1 MMLCTIVSSSLE
13 TRHICSVLKCVFGGL
28 DPSSSSCQMKR
39 YRANKGRE
47 APEGLT
53 QTIEL
58 RYWSLNHKACWLRTF
73 SYDLHRAS
81 SSPVTYEGLE
91 YRPNPLQEAQPIYI
105 VRCPARSSC
114 LRSRPASSLDVVV
127 FSGASDSTEELVVE
141 RTLLEIKKKKSPKE
155 MDIISLISNEIDK
168 MEAKH
173 VAHLADLCVDWA
185 QNGTTELVGWK
196 TVLPIVLTHLSD
208 QQFVDAGDKEM
219 KGPEFV
225 SQKIHSLC
233 AVYWKSES
241 VIHLASIDMSLTPE
255 EHKEVVMTL
264 CKCMHRLD
272 PQEVPPL
279 VYLLLNMCK
288 VNHCVTLYMN
298 LDLYFTNKLY
308 KGSLKD
314 TNTVSEALNEVE
326 MDETNV
332 KDSRESEDTV
342 LLHIYD
348 AAMAYPKSIRDLVSF
363 LRNLVCAPELVTRPF
378 IFAVLLAISTIHFHE
393 DMVCDFLKHTI
404 LKCFLEEEK
413 RKASQ
418 WLRDNI
424 TKTTS
429 LELVVNILIQNRVQ
443 DNVQVLYGMLNLGFI
458 LLDITSVSGN
468 ISDLGKLWSLGS
480 HIVLSLVRQESSVIS
495 KALEKLS
502 FHISTRGAMKQ
513 HFDCLY
519 ELSMRVPMAMYE
531 CRSEITKMLQNL
543 LYRPSSESEC
553 VMKALI
559 PLTKTFPT
567 LKDMLIIN
575 LRKGLYSRILKYSK
589 QNVLA
594 RVTVDL
600 TANAPWSSLLLVTDP
615 VLKKMSVCGFLII
628 LKQQG
633 LRGMS
638 VLTQSSS
645 VHENLSL
652 HSQNHSNSS
661 FTVDDESTFIEV
673 LAILKICFTKYE
685 EVKVCLYEGLC
696 DSSIYKDPKLFTSIR
711 VMLWSQMLEH
721 YQENEL
727 ILPPLNFKEAV
738 VVKGIRAVVKRI
750 TTPGWSE
757 VKYKLPP
764 SDLANLN
771 PDCICPAVAGREPL
785 AQLVFVNQRI
795 VTNKLIPGQSESLE
809 SVTVILESLCD
820 RMTRC
825 TLDDLDMR
833 NNEFLLDNLPECLQK
848 QEVFKMMLGTYEA
861 LMSYLVNSWTV
872 ETTDQ
877 GRKVALLFSSYLQLF
892 ELTKKNV
899 LLRLTGAYRTV
910 AIDGLSVTL
919 GVWPLDLL
927 VKKREIGDS
936 VSWSTTEA
944 AKQLKGKRDFRR
956 YIMRVVLSLIQKHS
970 SLKQTDSRSS
980 SNFVE
985 FLQCG
990 STKDFSKIQLVFF
1003 LVLDRPEATITQ
1015 YKVSFVRLPPPLF
1028 SLDMFVVFKAK
1039 PNVNC
1044 LLHGN
1049 VVTMDENMIG
1059 SLKAL
1064 DPVKRKSKTY
1074 FVGQWVIG

>member
-1 MMLCTIVSSSLE
+1 
-13 TRHICSVLKCVFGGL
+13 
-28 DPSSSSCQMKR
+28 
-39 YRANKGRE
+39 
-47 APEGLT
+47 
-53 QTIEL
+53 
-58 RYWSLNHKACWLRTF
+58 
-73 SYDLHRAS
+73 
-81 SSPVTYEGLE
+81 
-91 YRPNPLQEAQPIYI
+91 
-105 VRCPARSSC
+105 
-114 LRSRPASSLDVVV
+114 
-127 FSGASDSTEELVVE
+127 
-141 RTLLEIKKKKSPKE
+141 
-155 MDIISLISNEIDK
+155 
-168 MEAKH
+168 
-173 VAHLADLCVDWA
+173 
-185 QNGTTELVGWK
+185 
-196 TVLPIVLTHLSD
+196 
-208 QQFVDAGDKEM
+208 
-219 KGPEFV
+219 
-225 SQKIHSLC
+225 
-233 AVYWKSES
+233 
-241 VIHLASIDMSLTPE
+241 MSLTPE

-393 DMVCDFLKHTI
+393 DMLLLGSLFVGRFVDFLKHTI

-600 TANAPWSSLLLVTDP
+600 TANAPWSSLLLVT
-615 VLKKMSVCGFLII
+615 
-628 LKQQG
+628 
-633 LRGMS
+633 
-638 VLTQSSS
+638 
-645 VHENLSL
+645 
-652 HSQNHSNSS
+652 
-661 FTVDDESTFIEV
+661 
-673 LAILKICFTKYE
+673 
-685 EVKVCLYEGLC
+685 
-696 DSSIYKDPKLFTSIR
+696 
-711 VMLWSQMLEH
+711 
-721 YQENEL
+721 
-727 ILPPLNFKEAV
+727 
-738 VVKGIRAVVKRI
+738 
-750 TTPGWSE
+750 
-757 VKYKLPP
+757 
-764 SDLANLN
+764 
-771 PDCICPAVAGREPL
+771 
-785 AQLVFVNQRI
+785 
-795 VTNKLIPGQSESLE
+795 
-809 SVTVILESLCD
+809 
-820 RMTRC
+820 
-825 TLDDLDMR
+825 
-833 NNEFLLDNLPECLQK
+833 
-848 QEVFKMMLGTYEA
+848 
-861 LMSYLVNSWTV
+861 
-872 ETTDQ
+872 
-877 GRKVALLFSSYLQLF
+877 
-892 ELTKKNV
+892 
-899 LLRLTGAYRTV
+899 
-910 AIDGLSVTL
+910 
-919 GVWPLDLL
+919 
-927 VKKREIGDS
+927 
-936 VSWSTTEA
+936 
-944 AKQLKGKRDFRR
+944 
-956 YIMRVVLSLIQKHS
+956 
-970 SLKQTDSRSS
+970 
-980 SNFVE
+980 
-985 FLQCG
+985 
-990 STKDFSKIQLVFF
+990 
-1003 LVLDRPEATITQ
+1003 
-1015 YKVSFVRLPPPLF
+1015 
-1028 SLDMFVVFKAK
+1028 
-1039 PNVNC
+1039 
-1044 LLHGN
+1044 
-1049 VVTMDENMIG
+1049 
-1059 SLKAL
+1059 
-1064 DPVKRKSKTY
+1064 
-1074 FVGQWVIG
+1074 

>member
-1 MMLCTIVSSSLE
+1 
-13 TRHICSVLKCVFGGL
+13 
-28 DPSSSSCQMKR
+28 MKR
-39 YRANKGRE
+39 YR
-47 APEGLT
+47 
-53 QTIEL
+53 
-58 RYWSLNHKACWLRTF
+58 
-73 SYDLHRAS
+73 
-81 SSPVTYEGLE
+81 
-91 YRPNPLQEAQPIYI
+91 
-105 VRCPARSSC
+105 
-114 LRSRPASSLDVVV
+114 
-127 FSGASDSTEELVVE
+127 VVE

-241 VIHLASIDMSLTPE
+241 VIHLASMFVDMSLTPE

-308 KGSLKD
+308 KGSLKGTD
-314 TNTVSEALNEVE
+314 TVSEALNEVE
-326 MDETNV
+326 MV
-332 KDSRESEDTV
+332 
-342 LLHIYD
+342 YD

-458 LLDITSVSGN
+458 LLDITSTPGN
-468 ISDLGKLWSLGS
+468 ISDPGKLWSLGS

-495 KALEKLS
+495 KVLEKLS

-575 LRKGLYSRILKYSK
+575 LRKGLYSR
-589 QNVLA
+589 
-594 RVTVDL
+594 
-600 TANAPWSSLLLVTDP
+600 
-615 VLKKMSVCGFLII
+615 
-628 LKQQG
+628 
-633 LRGMS
+633 
-638 VLTQSSS
+638 
-645 VHENLSL
+645 
-652 HSQNHSNSS
+652 
-661 FTVDDESTFIEV
+661 
-673 LAILKICFTKYE
+673 
-685 EVKVCLYEGLC
+685 
-696 DSSIYKDPKLFTSIR
+696 
-711 VMLWSQMLEH
+711 
-721 YQENEL
+721 
-727 ILPPLNFKEAV
+727 
-738 VVKGIRAVVKRI
+738 
-750 TTPGWSE
+750 
-757 VKYKLPP
+757 
-764 SDLANLN
+764 
-771 PDCICPAVAGREPL
+771 
-785 AQLVFVNQRI
+785 
-795 VTNKLIPGQSESLE
+795 
-809 SVTVILESLCD
+809 
-820 RMTRC
+820 
-825 TLDDLDMR
+825 
-833 NNEFLLDNLPECLQK
+833 
-848 QEVFKMMLGTYEA
+848 
-861 LMSYLVNSWTV
+861 
-872 ETTDQ
+872 
-877 GRKVALLFSSYLQLF
+877 
-892 ELTKKNV
+892 
-899 LLRLTGAYRTV
+899 
-910 AIDGLSVTL
+910 
-919 GVWPLDLL
+919 
-927 VKKREIGDS
+927 
-936 VSWSTTEA
+936 
-944 AKQLKGKRDFRR
+944 
-956 YIMRVVLSLIQKHS
+956 
-970 SLKQTDSRSS
+970 
-980 SNFVE
+980 
-985 FLQCG
+985 
-990 STKDFSKIQLVFF
+990 
-1003 LVLDRPEATITQ
+1003 
-1015 YKVSFVRLPPPLF
+1015 
-1028 SLDMFVVFKAK
+1028 
-1039 PNVNC
+1039 
-1044 LLHGN
+1044 
-1049 VVTMDENMIG
+1049 
-1059 SLKAL
+1059 
-1064 DPVKRKSKTY
+1064 
-1074 FVGQWVIG
+1074 